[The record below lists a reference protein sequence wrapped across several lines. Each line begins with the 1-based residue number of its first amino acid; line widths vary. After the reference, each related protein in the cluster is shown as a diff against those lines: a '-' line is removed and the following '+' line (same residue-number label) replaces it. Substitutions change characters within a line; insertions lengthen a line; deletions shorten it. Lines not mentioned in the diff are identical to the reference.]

1 MLTVLTTHPI
11 QYQVPVWK
19 GLAAR
24 KKIPLKVFYMSD
36 QGLEA
41 RFDPGFGK
49 SLSWDIDLLG
59 GYESEFLD
67 TYKGQRSDSFWWLR
81 LKRGLGSALRGMGV
95 DVLWIQGWQVAAY
108 WQAVFEARQ
117 TSTEVWLRGETNA
130 RSNAGRMGRLFKRP
144 LLREFLGRVDRFLY
158 IGEANRQFYLE
169 QGISEGRLVSAPY
182 CVDNA
187 RFATA
192 AAAARSERDR
202 IRAEW
207 RIPAD
212 AFCFLFAGK
221 FVAKKRPLDII
232 QAAQRLHCTLR
243 EKKIH
248 LLWVGTGELGAEL
261 RQSCHACFDALS
273 QSPVSAPKGHH
284 GPNASFIGFLNQSEI
299 NRAYVAADCLVLP
312 SDAKETWGLVVNEA
326 MASGLPCVVS
336 DACGCADDLVKPI
349 RPDLCYPVGDI
360 SALEHA
366 MVAAVTDAPPS
377 QLLRAH
383 ISKYYVS
390 KTIDAVESLYLERDA
405 NSNRNFGSETSQAR
419 TRPSTAL

>member
-1 MLTVLTTHPI
+1 VLAVLTTHPI

-24 KKIPLKVFYMSD
+24 KNIPFKVFYMSD

-49 SLSWDIDLLG
+49 SLSWDIDLLS

-67 TYKGQRSDSFWWLR
+67 THRGQRLDSFWSLR
-81 LKRGLGSALRGMGV
+81 LKRGFGSALHGMGA
-95 DVLWIQGWQVAAY
+95 DVLWIHGWQVAAY

-117 TSTEVWLRGETNA
+117 VSTEVWLRGETNA
-130 RSNAGRMGRLFKRP
+130 RSNAARIGRQFKRP
-144 LLREFLGRVDRFLY
+144 LLRQLLRRVDRFLY

-169 QGISEGRLVSAPY
+169 QGIGEGQLAPAPY

-187 RFATA
+187 RFAAA
-192 AAAARSERDR
+192 AAAARNERDR
-202 IRAEW
+202 IREEW
-207 RIPAD
+207 RISAD

-221 FVAKKRPLDII
+221 LLARKRPLDII
-232 QAAQRLHCTLR
+232 QAARRLQNTVR
-243 EKKIH
+243 GKRIH
-248 LLWVGTGELGAEL
+248 LLWVGTGELGAKL
-261 RQSCHACFDALS
+261 RQTCHPCFDTGNGAS
-273 QSPVSAPKGHH
+273 GNAPNRHN

-299 NRAYVAADCLVLP
+299 SRAYVAADCLVLP

-326 MASGLPCVVS
+326 MASGLPCVAS
-336 DACGCADDLVKPI
+336 DACGCAEDLVKPI

-360 SALEHA
+360 SALERA
-366 MVAAVTDAPPS
+366 MMAAITDPPPP

-383 ISKYYVS
+383 ISKYDVS
-390 KTIDAVESLYLERDA
+390 KTIGAVERLYLA
-405 NSNRNFGSETSQAR
+405 AASSNRGFGNGTFQAR
-419 TRPSTAL
+419 TRTNSSM

>member
-1 MLTVLTTHPI
+1 MLAVLTTHPI

-24 KKIPLKVFYMSD
+24 NKIPFKVFYMSD

-67 TYKGQRSDSFWWLR
+67 TYKGQRPDSFWWLR
-81 LKRGLGSALRGMGV
+81 LKRGFGSALRGMGA

-108 WQAVFEARQ
+108 WQAVFEARRA
-117 TSTEVWLRGETNA
+117 STEVWLRGETNA
-130 RSNAGRMGRLFKRP
+130 RSNAGGIGRRFKRQ
-144 LLREFLGRVDRFLY
+144 LLRQLFRCVDRFLY
-158 IGEANRQFYLE
+158 IGEANRQFYLQ
-169 QGISEGRLVSAPY
+169 QGIGEGRLAPAPY

-192 AAAARSERDR
+192 AAAARIERDQ
-202 IRAEW
+202 IREEW

-212 AFCFLFAGK
+212 AFCFLFTGK
-221 FVAKKRPLDII
+221 LLAKKRPLDII
-232 QAAQRLHCTLR
+232 QATQRLQNAVQ
-243 EKKIH
+243 EKRIH
-248 LLWVGTGELGAEL
+248 LLWVGTGELGTEL
-261 RQSCHACFDALS
+261 RQSCHACFDAERES
-273 QSPVSAPKGHH
+273 INAPNRHN

-299 NRAYVAADCLVLP
+299 HRAYVAADCLVLP
-312 SDAKETWGLVVNEA
+312 SDTKETWGLVVNEA

-336 DACGCADDLVKPI
+336 DTCGCAEDLIRPI

-360 SALEHA
+360 GALERA
-366 MVAAVTDAPPS
+366 MAAAITDTPS
-377 QLLRAH
+377 PELLRGH
-383 ISKYYVS
+383 ISKYDVS
-390 KTIDAVESLYLERDA
+390 KTIDAVESLYLER
-405 NSNRNFGSETSQAR
+405 
-419 TRPSTAL
+419 RPTVPHGTDMHR

>member
-1 MLTVLTTHPI
+1 VLAVLTTHPI

-24 KKIPLKVFYMSD
+24 KKIPFKVFYMSD

-41 RFDPGFGK
+41 RFDPGFGT

-67 TYKGQRSDSFWWLR
+67 TYKGQPSDSFWWLR
-81 LKRGLGSALRGMGV
+81 LKRGFGSALRRMGA

-117 TSTEVWLRGETNA
+117 ASTGVWLRGETNA
-130 RSNAGRMGRLFKRP
+130 RSNAGGIGRLFKRR
-144 LLREFLGRVDRFLY
+144 LLREFFRRVDQFLY

-169 QGISEGRLVSAPY
+169 QGISEGRLAPAPY

-187 RFATA
+187 RFALA
-192 AAAARSERDR
+192 AAAARRERDR
-202 IRAEW
+202 IREEW
-207 RIPAD
+207 RIPPD

-221 FVAKKRPLDII
+221 MIVKKRPLDIVYAT
-232 QAAQRLHCTLR
+232 QLLQNALQH
-243 EKKIH
+243 KKIH
-248 LLWVGTGELGAEL
+248 LLWVGTGELSTEL
-261 RQSCHACFDALS
+261 KRSCHVCFDAAGEPS
-273 QSPVSAPKGHH
+273 VNAANGHH

-299 NRAYVAADCLVLP
+299 SRAYAAADCLVLP
-312 SDAKETWGLVVNEA
+312 SDAQETWGLVVNEA
-326 MASGLPCVVS
+326 MASGLPCIVS
-336 DACGCADDLVKPI
+336 DACGCAEDLVNPI

-360 SALEHA
+360 SALERA
-366 MVAAVTDAPPS
+366 MAAAIRDSPPP

-383 ISKYYVS
+383 VSKYDVS
-390 KTIDAVESLYLERDA
+390 KTVDAVESLYLERGRQFK
-405 NSNRNFGSETSQAR
+405 S
-419 TRPSTAL
+419 